1 MKEGKVN
8 RSGSG
13 AAAAVIA
20 VSVVIYV
27 ILPLFTAIIQKAI
40 IYHETARI
48 KDVIEFS
55 VMSLAT
61 CNDTLSFSGKELT
74 FDTDEY
80 DLRGIVYD
88 QVSAQLKD
96 IVDLKKE
103 DIAAV
108 VCAKGVQ
115 CACGYM
121 SAHIMIYVDIDAILQ
136 FPGIYSSSHAFSVHT
151 HVELPVIQ

>member
-1 MKEGKVN
+1 MKEGTDNK
-8 RSGSG
+8 RGSG

-48 KDVIEFS
+48 KDVIEFT

-61 CNDTLSFSGKELT
+61 CNDTLSFSEKELI

-80 DLRGIVYD
+80 DLTGIVYD
-88 QVSAQLKD
+88 QVSMQLKD

-103 DIAAV
+103 DITTV
-108 VCAKGVQ
+108 VCAKGMP
-115 CACGYM
+115 CACGYI
-121 SAHIMIYVDIDAILQ
+121 SVHVLIYIDIDATLQ
-136 FPGIYSSSHAFSVHT
+136 FPGIYRNSHAFSVHS
-151 HVELPVIQ
+151 HIELPVI